1 MSIYKNL
8 KEIRLYLGLS
18 QNQFAK
24 KLGVN
29 VSNVSRWEN
38 KNNGMSLDM
47 AYLISNKLNIPIE
60 KLVSEDYDIR
70 TDDFKANEILQKIRQ
85 LSEKDKTIVNNIID
99 SFKK

>member
-1 MSIYKNL
+1 MSIYKSL
-8 KEIRLYLGLS
+8 KNIRLYLGLS

-47 AYLISNKLNIPIE
+47 AYLISEKLNISIE
-60 KLVSEDYDIR
+60 KLVSEDYDIY
-70 TDDFKANEILQKIRQ
+70 TDDLKTNEVLEKYRQ
-85 LSEKDKTIVNNIID
+85 LSEKEKVIVNNVID
-99 SFKK
+99 SLKQ

>member
-8 KEIRLYLGLS
+8 KNIRLYLGLS

-47 AYLISNKLNIPIE
+47 AYLISQKLNISIE
-60 KLVSEDYDIR
+60 KLVSEDYDIY
-70 TDDFKANEILQKIRQ
+70 TDDLKTNEVLEKYRQ
-85 LSEKDKTIVNNIID
+85 LSEKEKVIVNSVID
-99 SFKK
+99 SLKQ

>member
-24 KLGVN
+24 KIGVN

-38 KNNGMSLDM
+38 KKNGMSLDV
-47 AYLISNKLNIPIE
+47 AYLVAKRLRIPIE
-60 KLVSEDYDIR
+60 KLVS
-70 TDDFKANEILQKIRQ
+70 DDFDITKEDTTTNEFLLRFRD
-85 LSEKDKTIVNNIID
+85 LSDKDKKIVTNLIESLKD
-99 SFKK
+99 

>member
-8 KEIRLYLGLS
+8 KNIRLYLGLS

-47 AYLISNKLNIPIE
+47 AYLISQKLNISIE
-60 KLVSEDYDIR
+60 KLVSEDYDIY
-70 TDDFKANEILQKIRQ
+70 TDDFKTNEVLEKYRQ
-85 LSEKDKTIVNNIID
+85 LSEKEKVIVNNVID
-99 SFKK
+99 SLKQ

>member
-1 MSIYKNL
+1 M
-8 KEIRLYLGLS
+8 GLS

-47 AYLISNKLNIPIE
+47 AYLISKKINIPIE
-60 KLVSEDYDIR
+60 KLVSEDYDIY
-70 TDDFKANEILQKIRQ
+70 TDDLKSNEILQKYRQ
-85 LSEKDKTIVNNIID
+85 LSDKEKTIVNNVID
-99 SFKK
+99 SLK

>member
-18 QNQFAK
+18 QNQFVK

-47 AYLISNKLNIPIE
+47 A
-60 KLVSEDYDIR
+60 
-70 TDDFKANEILQKIRQ
+70 
-85 LSEKDKTIVNNIID
+85 
-99 SFKK
+99 